1 MSYALQTL
9 WHERQRY
16 ASGVFA
22 VTFSAVL
29 IALQCGLLLG
39 LFKITSIP
47 IDQTHADIWVGCKS
61 VPSVDLGKPIPESYL
76 TRVDGLSGVRT
87 VELYIANFANFTKPT
102 GGTEL
107 CFLLGSSMDD
117 DAAGVA
123 DVLTPEMRAALTE
136 TDAIVVDESDVK
148 RLDLDKLD
156 EGKPKINGK
165 EVKLVGT
172 VRGLKSLAAPWV
184 FCSVTTARKMM
195 GYLLPA
201 EHITYLLAKCDTP
214 ERARQVARDLSQQYP
229 DMRVYTADDFSTESR
244 WYWLTRTR
252 AGIALGYAALLGLLV
267 GAVITA
273 QTLYSATAAS
283 AKEFA
288 ILLALGIP
296 RWRIS
301 WMVLTQSFWVGI
313 IGIVVAYPVCL
324 LLRLAARQVN
334 TDIDLR
340 WEILAG
346 TAIITIVTALLA
358 GIYAVRSVRRIE
370 PMDLLR

>member
-1 MSYALQTL
+1 
-9 WHERQRY
+9 
-16 ASGVFA
+16 
-22 VTFSAVL
+22 
-29 IALQCGLLLG
+29 
-39 LFKITSIP
+39 
-47 IDQTHADIWVGCKS
+47 
-61 VPSVDLGKPIPESYL
+61 
-76 TRVDGLSGVRT
+76 
-87 VELYIANFANFTKPT
+87 
-102 GGTEL
+102 
-107 CFLLGSSMDD
+107 
-117 DAAGVA
+117 
-123 DVLTPEMRAALTE
+123 
-136 TDAIVVDESDVK
+136 
-148 RLDLDKLD
+148 
-156 EGKPKINGK
+156 
-165 EVKLVGT
+165 
-172 VRGLKSLAAPWV
+172 
-184 FCSVTTARKMM
+184 M

-267 GAVITA
+267 GAVFTA

-358 GIYAVRSVRRIE
+358 GIYALRSVRRIE